1 LSGAGATAPRLR
13 QLVHGRQIA
22 CRAYRRED
30 GCWEIEGRL
39 RDVRTHAVRLPE
51 GAVPAGEPYRELALT
66 LIVDDAL
73 TIRAARI
80 DAATPAP
87 EVRAR
92 LSAACRAVISWQIS
106 PGFADDTKAF
116 FARAADCAHLAELFA
131 ALVATGRETIPTPRP
146 TPRKRPADQ

>member
-1 LSGAGATAPRLR
+1 LSDPGATSPRLR

-39 RDVRTHAVRLPE
+39 RDVRTHDVRLPA

-66 LIVDDAL
+66 VIIDDQL
-73 TIRAARI
+73 TIQGARI
-80 DAATPAP
+80 DAAAPAP

-106 PGFADDTKAF
+106 PGFADETKAF
-116 FARAADCAHLAELFA
+116 FARAADCPHLAELFA
-131 ALVATGRETIPTPRP
+131 AVVATGRESIPAPRP
-146 TPRKRPADQ
+146 TLRKRPAQG